1 MKRAL
6 GQSRELFLCI
16 EREEDANK
24 ALKALHSIFE
34 LEGSETAVVKG
45 DLPNV

>member
-24 ALKALHSIFE
+24 AKQLELGFIF
-34 LEGSETAVVKG
+34 V
-45 DLPNV
+45 